1 MNNNQLNNE
10 MLNMASKKLGV
21 TPEQL
26 QNSAQNGELN
36 NIMKNLPKNQ
46 ADKVQEVLS
55 DKDQLEKLLQSEK
68 AQKLLKM
75 LMGGKG

>member
-1 MNNNQLNNE
+1 MNNNQLNDE

-21 TPEQL
+21 SPEQL
-26 QNSAQNGELN
+26 KNSASQGEIN
-36 NIMKNLPKNQ
+36 NIMKNLPKSQ

-75 LMGGKG
+75 FMGGKG

>member
-1 MNNNQLNNE
+1 MNNNKLNNE
-10 MLNMASKKLGV
+10 MLNMASKKLGIS
-21 TPEQL
+21 PEQL
-26 QNSAQNGELN
+26 QSSAQNGELN
-36 NIMKNLPKNQ
+36 NIMKNMPKNQ

-68 AQKLLKM
+68 AQRLLKM